1 MGSDATAAGSAD
13 GRTSSE
19 TDLTAGVLLRA
30 LVRDLPTLL
39 ACLFLLAVIGSALG
53 APLLAPYDPLA
64 QNLAL
69 RNQPPLTL
77 AADGGF
83 PHLFGTDA
91 LGRDVFSRLMHGSRV
106 SLSVGFASVLISGTL
121 GVTLGLISG
130 YYRGRVDDV
139 IMRIVDLML
148 GFPTLLLALF
158 ILFVVG
164 PGFTNLV
171 LVLAL
176 TRWMVYARIT
186 RGMTMSYRESPFVEG
201 AIAIGCRD
209 ARVITRHIL
218 PNLIS
223 PILIFATLEIATLI
237 LAEAGLSFLGLG
249 IQPPSASWGLEVSAG
264 REYITSA
271 WWLVTIPGFIILL
284 TTLSL
289 NLLAGWFR
297 AISDPTQRWR
307 WLSGA
312 GTSVNRAAV
321 ATGAGE

>member
-1 MGSDATAAGSAD
+1 M
-13 GRTSSE
+13 E
-19 TDLTAGVLLRA
+19 TDANSTANTDGQSSARADVTARVMVRA
-30 LVRDLPTLL
+30 LVRDVPTLL
-39 ACLFLLAVIGSALG
+39 ACLFLLAIVVSAIF
-53 APLLAPYDPLA
+53 APLLAPHDA
-64 QNLAL
+64 FVQNIAL
-69 RNQPPLTL
+69 RNRPPLTPAL
-77 AADGGF
+77 DGGF

-106 SLSVGFASVLISGTL
+106 SLSVGFASVLASGAI
-121 GVTLGLISG
+121 GVLLGLISG
-130 YYRGRVDDV
+130 YYRGRVDDA
-139 IMRIVDLML
+139 IMRVVDVFL

-158 ILFVVG
+158 VLFVIG

-209 ARVITRHIL
+209 VRVITRHIL
-218 PNLIS
+218 PHLRS
-223 PILIFATLEIATLI
+223 PILIFATLEFASLI
-237 LAEAGLSFLGLG
+237 LAEAALSFLGLG
-249 IQPPSASWGLEVSAG
+249 IQPPAASWGLEVAAG
-264 REYITSA
+264 REYIVSA

-297 AISDPTQRWR
+297 AVSDPTQRWR
-307 WLSGA
+307 SLSGE
-312 GTSVNRAAV
+312 SSS
-321 ATGAGE
+321 ATQATVEKEPDK